1 MTALA
6 SVQSGSRAAAQLQI
20 DLQGRI
26 VMLAGRTVRLTA
38 REYQLIALLH
48 AAPGRLF
55 GRDEILERLW
65 GLDFPGDS
73 RIVDNYVKRLRV
85 KLGPEA
91 VQTVRGLGYRSPP
104 PEVPGVA
111 QPHLERLPPEAR
123 LLTRLAERILHV
135 TEPAPVID
143 EVHSLLSEQYQ
154 ISGVSLWTAPTA
166 TLPEWQRLVQAGVP
180 LSSVDLL
187 ALPGN
192 PACIAVPLGTGLAD
206 QPPWAML
213 MFGSERANEVAWAA
227 RLRPTLDAVAGLV
240 NPALRLN
247 QEMNRRQHAEQQ
259 LRRLNHTLESRVKD
273 RTAKLAQANAGL
285 QFLYDLAQQ
294 LAGAGSADEVL
305 SLGLDKLTE
314 LTGAASGSVWAAEP
328 GAAWRC
334 LAACSLD
341 GHNPLAASEL
351 AGLLHRTLA
360 GRSNASHSVQTAAF
374 QPVYWPDGRRVLTLA
389 LSGAW
394 RIGHVLALV
403 LPGNVSE
410 SNAVDANLLDAAAH
424 TFASAFERQMQAQ
437 TLEQAALQDELTG
450 LPNRRALLDDLS
462 AELAYAQRHAAP
474 LTLSLYE
481 IQDIRLLNRRLGF
494 SGGNDLIRALA
505 TELTSLLR
513 AEDRVYRLGGAL
525 LASLVRAGAP
535 QTSALSAR
543 LQALVGRFGVLRVS
557 HVHAPGEADQVSAM
571 LHLALIRLERPG
583 DLVP

>member
-1 MTALA
+1 
-6 SVQSGSRAAAQLQI
+6 
-20 DLQGRI
+20 
-26 VMLAGRTVRLTA
+26 MLAGRTVRLTA

-65 GLDFPGDS
+65 GLDFPGDA
-73 RIVDNYVKRLRV
+73 RIVDNYVKRLRG

-91 VQTVRGLGYRSPP
+91 VQTVRGLGYRSPL

-135 TEPAPVID
+135 TEPGPVIA
-143 EVHSLLSEQYQ
+143 EVHGLLSEQYGVG
-154 ISGVSLWTAPTA
+154 GVSLWTAPTVTSPA
-166 TLPEWQRLVQAGVP
+166 WQRLAQAGVP

-192 PACIAVPLGTGLAD
+192 PDFIAVPLGTGLAD

-213 MFGSERANEVAWAA
+213 MFGSERANEAAWAT

-259 LRRLNHTLESRVKD
+259 LRRLNHTLESRIKD
-273 RTAKLAQANAGL
+273 RTARLAQANAGL

-341 GHNPLAASEL
+341 GHNPLVASEL

-360 GRSNASHSVQTAAF
+360 GRSNASHSIQTATVQSAQLQSAQF
-374 QPVYWPDGRRVLTLA
+374 KSAQWPDGRRVLTLA

-403 LPGNVSE
+403 LPSGVSGL
-410 SNAVDANLLDAAAH
+410 NGADASLLDAAAH

-437 TLEQAALQDELTG
+437 TLEQAALCDELTG

-462 AELAYAQRHAAP
+462 AELSFAQRHAAP

-481 IQDIRLLNRRLGF
+481 IQDIRALNRRLGF

-535 QTSALSAR
+535 QESALSDR
-543 LQALVGRFGVLRVS
+543 LKALVGRFGVLRVS
-557 HVHAPGEADQVSAM
+557 HVHAPAEAAQVSAM
-571 LHLALIRLERPG
+571 LHLALTRLERPG
-583 DLVP
+583 DPVP